1 MHPALRTILAVCV
14 ALAFVPLAWATQ
26 PAGEPAA
33 EQDAPPDET
42 EEIISLAPPDSPAGK
57 QLAWVMQVLNGG
69 DTDPLVGRFTPDM
82 LKEFSEARIK
92 ESLLAIRDEDFG
104 GPPIHLVEIEARST
118 EFAITGF
125 VYGPRR
131 KMSVFL
137 AVDDETGLISGLRF
151 SRAGYLRSRAG
162 DWDAYTGDLGRRK
175 GLLSFGAYEV
185 VIVPG
190 TPGTPAAP
198 AAEDSP
204 AKPATAATP
213 DTFRLVAIHTIDD
226 HKALSISSASRLFIH
241 AALVD
246 AIEKKELSWMDEL
259 AIDDAKKSLP
269 PGVMQNDDAGTKHS
283 LARFADRLIALNDH
297 TAADHLFHH
306 LTRDRIERAAK
317 AHCESP
323 IAPFLS
329 TREHFQLRLPPD
341 RELLAEFV
349 DADEEARRTLL
360 RDKVSAVPLNIGEQ
374 NLWDKPL
381 VLQEVGWHACAW
393 DMASTMASVH
403 LAASRLDEAAAPE
416 SSSTTPTDASNG
428 DAPTN
433 AALTQSTKPTNPISA
448 PFTKFSA
455 VRLNRAHWTSA
466 WYIGGGEPGVLSMNW
481 LLTRNDGRLYALSI
495 TWNNPKDVLEEDR
508 LQELAGVGLDLLW
521 KHGRKEE
528 E

>member
-1 MHPALRTILAVCV
+1 MPNALRTLLAVCA
-14 ALAFVPLAWATQ
+14 ALFFACVSPTLAQQ
-26 PAGEPAA
+26 PAPAQPAA
-33 EQDAPPDET
+33 QPTADPAADSPPDDAEPIT
-42 EEIISLAPPDSPAGK
+42 SLAPPDSPAGK

-69 DTDPLVGRFTPDM
+69 DTGPLEGRFTPDM
-82 LKEFSEARIK
+82 LKEHTAARIK
-92 ESLLAIRDEDFG
+92 QSLLAIRDEDLG

-125 VYGPRR
+125 VFGPKR

-185 VIVPG
+185 IVVPG
-190 TPGTPAAP
+190 TPGTPATP
-198 AAEDSP
+198 ASPATEDTPASP
-204 AKPATAATP
+204 AKPATTGTP

-226 HKALSISSASRLFIH
+226 HKALSIASASRVFIH

-246 AIEKKELSWMDEL
+246 AIEKKELAWTDEL
-259 AIDDAKKSLP
+259 AIDDARKSLP
-269 PGVMQNDDAGTKHS
+269 PGVMQNDAAGTKYP
-283 LARFADRLIALNDH
+283 LARFADRMIALNDH
-297 TAADHLFHH
+297 TAADHLFYH

-317 AHCESP
+317 AHCEAP

-341 RELLAEFV
+341 RELLGTFAE
-349 DADEEARRTLL
+349 ADEGERRALL
-360 RDKVSAVPLNIGEQ
+360 TDKVAAVPLSLGEQ

-381 VLQEVGWHACAW
+381 VLQEVGWHASAW
-393 DMASTMASVH
+393 DMASTLASLH
-403 LAASRLDEAAAPE
+403 LAASRWDAA
-416 SSSTTPTDASNG
+416 SSSANADA
-428 DAPTN
+428 
-433 AALTQSTKPTNPISA
+433 KPTNPISA

>member
-1 MHPALRTILAVCV
+1 MHTAIRTLLTVCV
-14 ALAFVPLAWATQ
+14 ALALSPFALAQQ
-26 PAGEPAA
+26 PAAQPTADPAA
-33 EQDAPPDET
+33 DAEQTDDAEPITSVAPPA
-42 EEIISLAPPDSPAGK
+42 SLAGK
-57 QLAWVMQVLNGG
+57 QLAWVMSVLNGG
-69 DTDPLVGRFTPDM
+69 DTGSLVGRFTPDM
-82 LKEFSEARIK
+82 LKELTEARIK
-92 ESLLAIRDEDFG
+92 ESLLAIRDNDLG

-125 VYGPRR
+125 VFGPRR

-190 TPGTPAAP
+190 TPGTPA
-198 AAEDSP
+198 SP
-204 AKPATAATP
+204 ATEDTPASPAVPATP

-226 HKALSISSASRLFIH
+226 HKALSISSASRVFIH

-246 AIEKKELSWMDEL
+246 AVEKKELDWFDEL

-269 PGVMQNDDAGTKHS
+269 PGVMQNDDAGTKYPLS
-283 LARFADRLIALNDH
+283 RFADRMIALNDH

-306 LTRDRIERAAK
+306 ITRDRIERAAK

-349 DADEEARRTLL
+349 EADEGARRTLL
-360 RDKVSAVPLNIGEQ
+360 KDKVAAVPLNIGEQ

-381 VLQEVGWHACAW
+381 VLQEVGWHASAW
-393 DMASTMASVH
+393 DMSSTMASLH
-403 LAASRLDEAAAPE
+403 LAASRWDAA
-416 SSSTTPTDASNG
+416 SAS
-428 DAPTN
+428 AN
-433 AALTQSTKPTNPISA
+433 AKPTNPISA

-495 TWNNPKDVLEEDR
+495 TWNNPTDVLEEDR

>member
-1 MHPALRTILAVCV
+1 MHTALRTLLAVCV
-14 ALAFVPLAWATQ
+14 ALALVPFALAQ
-26 PAGEPAA
+26 PPAA
-33 EQDAPPDET
+33 EQDPPPDDAEELTSVAPPDT
-42 EEIISLAPPDSPAGK
+42 AAGK
-57 QLAWVMQVLNGG
+57 QLAWVMSVLNGG
-69 DTDPLVGRFTPDM
+69 DTGPLVGRFTPDM
-82 LKEFSEARIK
+82 LKELTEARIK
-92 ESLLAIRDEDFG
+92 ESLLAIRDNDLG

-125 VYGPRR
+125 VFGPRR

-162 DWDAYTGDLGRRK
+162 DWDAYTGDMGRRP

-190 TPGTPAAP
+190 TPAIPASKDA
-198 AAEDSP
+198 
-204 AKPATAATP
+204 PATAGTP
-213 DTFRLVAIHTIDD
+213 DTFRLVAIHTIED

-246 AIEKKELSWMDEL
+246 AIEKKDLSWLDEL

-269 PGVMQNDDAGTKHS
+269 PGIMQNDEAGTKHS
-283 LARFADRLIALNDH
+283 LASFADRMIALNDH

-349 DADEEARRTLL
+349 EADEDARRTLL
-360 RDKVSAVPLNIGEQ
+360 KDKVSAVLLNIGEQ

-381 VLQEVGWHACAW
+381 VLQEVGWHASAW
-393 DMASTMASVH
+393 DMASAMASLH
-403 LAASRLDEAAAPE
+403 LAANRYDAA
-416 SSSTTPTDASNG
+416 SSST
-428 DAPTN
+428 N
-433 AALTQSTKPTNPISA
+433 AKPTNPISA

-455 VRLNRAHWTSA
+455 VRLNRGHWTNA

-521 KHGRKEE
+521 KHGRKDEE
-528 E
+528 

>member
-1 MHPALRTILAVCV
+1 MHTALRTLLAVCV
-14 ALAFVPLAWATQ
+14 ALALVPFALAQ
-26 PAGEPAA
+26 PPAA
-33 EQDAPPDET
+33 EQDPPPDDA
-42 EEIISLAPPDSPAGK
+42 EELTSVAPPDSLAGK
-57 QLAWVMQVLNGG
+57 QLAWVVSVLNGG
-69 DTDPLVGRFTPDM
+69 DTGSLVGRFTPDM
-82 LKEFSEARIK
+82 LKEYSEARIK
-92 ESLLAIRDEDFG
+92 ESLLAIRDNDLG

-125 VYGPRR
+125 VFGPNR

-151 SRAGYLRSRAG
+151 SRAGYMRSRAG
-162 DWDAYTGDLGRRK
+162 DWDAYKGDMGRRP

-190 TPGTPAAP
+190 TPGTPA
-198 AAEDSP
+198 SP
-204 AKPATAATP
+204 ATEDTPASPAVSGTP
-213 DTFRLVAIHTIDD
+213 DTFRLVAIHTIED

-241 AALVD
+241 AALVE
-246 AIEKKELSWMDEL
+246 AIEKKELSWLDEL

-269 PGVMQNDDAGTKHS
+269 PGIMHIDEAGTKHS
-283 LARFADRLIALNDH
+283 LASFADRMIALNDH

-317 AHCESP
+317 AHCEAP

-341 RELLAEFV
+341 RELLGTFAE
-349 DADEEARRTLL
+349 ADEDARRTLL
-360 RDKVSAVPLNIGEQ
+360 VDKVAAIPLSLGEQ
-374 NLWDKPL
+374 NLWEHPL
-381 VLQEVGWHACAW
+381 LLQEVGWHASAW
-393 DMASTMASVH
+393 DMASTMASLH
-403 LAASRLDEAAAPE
+403 LAASRWDAA
-416 SSSTTPTDASNG
+416 SSSANVDA
-428 DAPTN
+428 
-433 AALTQSTKPTNPISA
+433 KPTNPISS

-455 VRLNRAHWTSA
+455 VRLNRAHWPTA
-466 WYIGGGEPGVLSMNW
+466 WYLGGGEPGVLSMNW

>member
-1 MHPALRTILAVCV
+1 MHTLLAVCV
-14 ALAFVPLAWATQ
+14 AFALSLLAQ
-26 PAGEPAA
+26 PPAA
-33 EQDAPPDET
+33 EQDAAPDDAPGEA
-42 EEIISLAPPDSPAGK
+42 ESSLAPPDTPAGK

-69 DTDPLVGRFTPDM
+69 DTGPLEGRFTPDM
-82 LKEFSEARIK
+82 LKEHTAARIK
-92 ESLLAIRDEDFG
+92 ESLLAIRDEDLG

-118 EFAITGF
+118 DYAITGF
-125 VYGPRR
+125 VFGPRR

-190 TPGTPAAP
+190 TPGTPAT
-198 AAEDSP
+198 
-204 AKPATAATP
+204 PATEDTPARPATDGTP

-226 HKALSISSASRLFIH
+226 HKALSIASASRLFIH

-246 AIEKKELSWMDEL
+246 AIEKKELNWTDEL

-269 PGVMQNDDAGTKHS
+269 PGVMQNEEAGTKFS
-283 LARFADRLIALNDH
+283 LARFADRMIALNDH
-297 TAADHLFHH
+297 TAADHLFHR

-317 AHCESP
+317 AHCEAP

-341 RELLAEFV
+341 RELLGTFAE
-349 DADEEARRTLL
+349 ADEATRRTLL
-360 RDKVSAVPLNIGEQ
+360 TDKVAAVPLSLGEQ
-374 NLWDKPL
+374 NLWDAPL
-381 VLQEVGWHACAW
+381 LLQEVGWHASAW
-393 DMASTMASVH
+393 DMASTLASLQ
-403 LAASRLDEAAAPE
+403 LAASRWDAASLSANV
-416 SSSTTPTDASNG
+416 DA
-428 DAPTN
+428 
-433 AALTQSTKPTNPISA
+433 KPTNPISA

-521 KHGRKEE
+521 KHGREE
-528 E
+528 QE

>member
-1 MHPALRTILAVCV
+1 MHTALRTFVAVCV
-14 ALAFVPLAWATQ
+14 AFALSLLALAQ
-26 PAGEPAA
+26 PPAA
-33 EQDAPPDET
+33 EQDAAPDDAP
-42 EEIISLAPPDSPAGK
+42 EEAPEEAEPITSLAPPDTAAGK

-69 DTDPLVGRFTPDM
+69 DTGSLVGRFTPDM
-82 LKEFSEARIK
+82 LKEFTEARIK
-92 ESLLAIRDEDFG
+92 ESLLAIRDNDLG

-125 VYGPRR
+125 VFGPNR

-175 GLLSFGAYEV
+175 GLLSFGAYEM

-190 TPGTPAAP
+190 TPGAPATPATEDTP
-198 AAEDSP
+198 ARLAVEG
-204 AKPATAATP
+204 TP

-246 AIEKKELSWMDEL
+246 AVEKNELNWADEL

-269 PGVMQNDDAGTKHS
+269 PGIMHNDEAGTKHS
-283 LARFADRLIALNDH
+283 LASFADRMIALNDH

-317 AHCESP
+317 AHCEAP

-341 RELLAEFV
+341 RELLGTFAE
-349 DADEEARRTLL
+349 ADEDARRTLL
-360 RDKVSAVPLNIGEQ
+360 KDKVSAVPLNIGEQ

-381 VLQEVGWHACAW
+381 VLQEVGWHASAW
-393 DMASTMASVH
+393 DLARTMASLH
-403 LAASRLDEAAAPE
+403 LAASRWDAA
-416 SSSTTPTDASNG
+416 SSSANADA
-428 DAPTN
+428 
-433 AALTQSTKPTNPISA
+433 KPTNPISA

-455 VRLNRAHWTSA
+455 VRLNRAHWTTA

-521 KHGRKEE
+521 KHGRDNDGDTQP
-528 E
+528 